1 MIKMP
6 KKKKEDIN
14 SIQPKIS
21 DFLEKKLVDASRE
34 NGKTTL
40 HFSNG
45 YKLKLSGHISF
56 GVE

>member
-1 MIKMP
+1 MP

-45 YKLKLSGHISF
+45 YKLKLSGNISF